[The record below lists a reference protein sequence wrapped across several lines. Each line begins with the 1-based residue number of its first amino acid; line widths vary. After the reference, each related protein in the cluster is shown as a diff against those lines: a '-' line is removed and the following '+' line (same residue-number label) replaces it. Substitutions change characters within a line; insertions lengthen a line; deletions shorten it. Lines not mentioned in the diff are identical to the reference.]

1 MAIRPI
7 NAKSWQRSRHIAG
20 ELPLRGNLI
29 VAGLDSADQGR
40 KSVLVVNPTIP
51 VDDRL
56 DFDRRGNIAPLVFR
70 ALDLHQESASN
81 PRAIEAENQGNT
93 RCPMCHSVSFC
104 LLLAREDLLDRFCVQ
119 IRSEIIF
126 QNVRCRSSLSGV
138 YR

>member
-7 NAKSWQRSRHIAG
+7 NAKSWQRCRHIAG

-70 ALDLHQESASN
+70 ALNLHQESASN
-81 PRAIEAENQGNT
+81 PRPFETENT
-93 RCPMCHSVSFC
+93 ATHAVRYDVVS
-104 LLLAREDLLDRFCVQ
+104 LPVVLACEDLLDRFCVQ
-119 IRSEIIF
+119 ICSEISF
-126 QNVRCRSSLSGV
+126 LNVRCCSSLSGA
-138 YR
+138 Y